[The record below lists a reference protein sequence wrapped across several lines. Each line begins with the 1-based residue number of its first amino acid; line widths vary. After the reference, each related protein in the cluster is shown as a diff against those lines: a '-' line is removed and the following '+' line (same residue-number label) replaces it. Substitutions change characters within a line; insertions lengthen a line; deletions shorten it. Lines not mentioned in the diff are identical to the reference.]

1 MDGSGSSGQ
10 ITMMV
15 VWVILVLLAVGGS
28 VGVYALLRRRGTR
41 RS

>member
-1 MDGSGSSGQ
+1 MSGSGSCGQ
-10 ITMMV
+10 IAMMA
-15 VWVILVLLAVGGS
+15 VWVILVLAVAGGG